1 MLGNYESEW
10 FQGQGVDDDGG
21 DGDASSGGGGVSRPI
36 YYMGE
41 TFKLLYLIFAA
52 ILLLNLLIAMMSE
65 TFARIG
71 DKKEREFLVA
81 RTENV
86 LQASRPSPAPSFVVH
101 ACLVLRAP
109 STREAAG
116 EPFLCFLSFLV
127 PACPAA
133 SCHVHIGRL
142 NVN

>member
-21 DGDASSGGGGVSRPI
+21 GDGDDASSGGGGGVSRPI

-86 LQASRPSPAPSFVVH
+86 LQASRPSPAPSFFVH

-127 PACPAA
+127 PACPARRVMFT
-133 SCHVHIGRL
+133 SVG
-142 NVN
+142 